1 MVENT
6 FDLIKHTFEESI
18 PLHKFLGLEIM
29 ELDNSFVKIRVP
41 FKKELVGDFRTNRW
55 HGGII
60 ATIMDSVGGV
70 IGATHFTSMEDKIST
85 IDLRVDYLKGA
96 EPIEVIV
103 VGKIVRMGNRILV
116 AKMKAFQNDELIAEG
131 KGVYN
136 FVRMNNEKT
145 EDEGDEI
152 RGD

>member
-1 MVENT
+1 MIENKI
-6 FDLIKHTFEESI
+6 DLIKYTFEESI

-29 ELDNSFVKIRVP
+29 ELDKDFVKIRVP

-70 IGATHFTSMEDKIST
+70 IGATHFTTMDDKIST

-96 EPIEVIV
+96 EPIEIVV

-116 AKMKAFQNDELIAEG
+116 AKMKAFQNDDLIAEG
-131 KGVYN
+131 KGVYS
-136 FVRMNNEKT
+136 FLRMKETSDKT
-145 EDEGDEI
+145 
-152 RGD
+152 

>member
-1 MVENT
+1 MIENKI
-6 FDLIKHTFEESI
+6 DLIKYTFEESI

-29 ELDNSFVKIRVP
+29 ELDKDFVKIRVP

-70 IGATHFTSMEDKIST
+70 IGATHFTTMDDKIST

-96 EPIEVIV
+96 EPIEIVV

-116 AKMKAFQNDELIAEG
+116 AKMKAFQNDDLIAEG
-131 KGVYN
+131 KGVYS
-136 FVRMNNEKT
+136 FLRMKET
-145 EDEGDEI
+145 SE
-152 RGD
+152 

>member
-1 MVENT
+1 MLENNI
-6 FDLIKHTFEESI
+6 DLIKYTFEEGI
-18 PLHKFLGLEIM
+18 PLHKFLGLKIE
-29 ELDNSFVKIRVP
+29 ELDSNSVKIRVP
-41 FKKELVGDFRTNRW
+41 FKNELVGDFRTNRW

-70 IGATHFTSMEDKIST
+70 IGATHFTTMDDKIAT

-96 EPIEVIV
+96 EPIEVV
-103 VGKIVRMGNRILV
+103 VIGKIVRLGSRILV

-136 FVRMNNEKT
+136 FIRMKKKSE
-145 EDEGDEI
+145 
-152 RGD
+152 